1 MSDVRIRIM
10 PKERHIVSL
19 SGGKDST
26 ALAIFLQKN
35 FPDKAYEFV
44 FCDTGEELPETYSY
58 LEKIETYLGKKIV
71 RLRAE
76 RTWDQFLEDFSGYL
90 PSARSRWC
98 TANMKIKPF
107 EDYIGDDVVISYI
120 GIRADENGTPKYPF
134 KEHGI
139 DKEGVMRI
147 LDESGLG
154 LPDYYKWRT
163 RFKWLGLKENHP
175 HLYEK
180 AKQYETSNKDGSAQN
195 FTWIQGGTLE
205 QILKDED
212 GIKRRHDQ
220 YETRVKRDKQ
230 KKSKRLIDVFSS
242 ELSFED
248 ALNMEDDAEGCLVC
262 HV

>member
-1 MSDVRIRIM
+1 MAEEIFNHVEEIVDFNYYDEKQCAQFLPAYYQFMTEYGYYGFDTTGISHLLSHKNLTNLTFCPKDAALHYDGTYMKEMTRKAERKIKNTILIYGENDTWTACALEPRKTANVLKYVKSGGGHRTRIRNLN
-10 PKERHIVSL
+10 S
-19 SGGKDST
+19 
-26 ALAIFLQKN
+26 N
-35 FPDKAYEFV
+35 
-44 FCDTGEELPETYSY
+44 
-58 LEKIETYLGKKIV
+58 EK
-71 RLRAE
+71 
-76 RTWDQFLEDFSGYL
+76 
-90 PSARSRWC
+90 
-98 TANMKIKPF
+98 
-107 EDYIGDDVVISYI
+107 
-120 GIRADENGTPKYPF
+120 
-134 KEHGI
+134 
-139 DKEGVMRI
+139 
-147 LDESGLG
+147 
-154 LPDYYKWRT
+154 
-163 RFKWLGLKENHP
+163 NHP

>member
-1 MSDVRIRIM
+1 M

-35 FPDKAYEFV
+35 FPHLAYEFV

-107 EDYIGDDVVISYI
+107 E
-120 GIRADENGTPKYPF
+120 
-134 KEHGI
+134 
-139 DKEGVMRI
+139 
-147 LDESGLG
+147 
-154 LPDYYKWRT
+154 
-163 RFKWLGLKENHP
+163 
-175 HLYEK
+175 
-180 AKQYETSNKDGSAQN
+180 
-195 FTWIQGGTLE
+195 
-205 QILKDED
+205 
-212 GIKRRHDQ
+212 RRHDQ